1 MGLDVDARGDSML
14 KLYHNS
20 IERKAGA
27 ANRFQRCSY
36 MYRIY
41 CSGGDKPERDPYLKI
56 RKLYAL
62 DPLLPSNTLNMPECD
77 SKSHSGMA
85 WPSYDSRL

>member
-1 MGLDVDARGDSML
+1 MGLDVDARGDSMP

-62 DPLLPSNTLNMPECD
+62 DPLLPSNTLNMPECV
-77 SKSHSGMA
+77 SRA